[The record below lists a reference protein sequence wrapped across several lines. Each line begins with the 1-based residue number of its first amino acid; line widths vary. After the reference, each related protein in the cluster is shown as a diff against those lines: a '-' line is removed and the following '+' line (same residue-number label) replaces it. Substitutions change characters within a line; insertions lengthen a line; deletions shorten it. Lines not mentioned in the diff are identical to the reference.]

1 MSNIKKNRLEVHKG
15 IKGNGKE
22 NALVG
27 CLATAYHS
35 ITGPAVLPEGQ
46 GELPGLCTG
55 PAPLGTKGLQP
66 LQHLGALRWTPCS
79 SSMSLV
85 LGTHTRAQHARA
97 PNWGLVLE
105 LLCGVCFSSYL
116 QFIVCP
122 FPFVC
127 CTL

>member
-1 MSNIKKNRLEVHKG
+1 MLWWAAWPHN
-15 IKGNGKE
+15 
-22 NALVG
+22 
-27 CLATAYHS
+27 HS

-55 PAPLGTKGLQP
+55 PAPLGTEGLQS

-105 LLCGVCFSSYL
+105 LLCGV
-116 QFIVCP
+116 QFILTVYSLP
-122 FPFVC
+122 FSFC
-127 CTL
+127 LLHTLKA